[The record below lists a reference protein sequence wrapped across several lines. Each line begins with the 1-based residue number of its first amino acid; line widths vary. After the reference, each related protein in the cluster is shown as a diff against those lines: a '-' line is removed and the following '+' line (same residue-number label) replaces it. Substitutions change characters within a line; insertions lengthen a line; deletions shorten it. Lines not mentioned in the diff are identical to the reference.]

1 LLIRGVGSTIIL
13 FICPL
18 GHPPKIYTYLY
29 ISFNFSLF
37 LLSFVFALLSV
48 GITKN
53 FVYMP
58 FDRWGN
64 TEWKWKMEWG
74 LSRWAQEHLAF
85 RILPFNGGY
94 PANAI
99 KTFLS
104 CSRQIDYS

>member
-1 LLIRGVGSTIIL
+1 LIGGEIQ
-13 FICPL
+13 
-18 GHPPKIYTYLY
+18 
-29 ISFNFSLF
+29 N
-37 LLSFVFALLSV
+37 
-48 GITKN
+48 
-53 FVYMP
+53 
-58 FDRWGN
+58 GN
-64 TEWKWKMEWG
+64 GKWKWG